1 LRASRH
7 STRVSSEKIT
17 VVATWCWFLQH
28 RERKRER
35 EIESFERMAACS
47 IVWFRRDLRLEDNP
61 ALIAA
66 ARIGSVIPVFIW
78 CPTEDG
84 QFHPGRFWRWWLKQS
99 LLHLDLSL
107 RDLGCSLIMRKTRNT
122 LSVLLEIVEATGATQ
137 VFFNHLYG
145 ERVSLQTILQRFFL
159 SSLM

>member
-1 LRASRH
+1 
-7 STRVSSEKIT
+7 
-17 VVATWCWFLQH
+17 LQH
-28 RERKRER
+28 DVGFCNIERERKRER
-35 EIESFERMAACS
+35 KSSERMGASS

-84 QFHPGRFWRWWLKQS
+84 QFHPGRFSRWWLKQS
-99 LLHLDLSL
+99 LLHLDMSL
-107 RDLGCSLIMRKTRNT
+107 RNLGCPLIMRKTRNT
-122 LSVLLEIVEATGATQ
+122 LSVLLEIVETTGATQ

-145 ERVSLQTILQRFFL
+145 E
-159 SSLM
+159 